1 MLKNINELP
10 IELQWLLH
18 RTKIQ
23 DVVIRTCVSLDERN
37 WDEYI
42 ECFTAD
48 AEISYSHKSDLFTPA
63 SFIEQVAMP
72 MPHYEV
78 SQHVP
83 INIATE
89 LYNDKATC
97 RTQVVSYFGPTG
109 RPMDGTWRAAS
120 AIYRDT
126 LIHKSEEWQIT
137 CRQATVQ
144 WVEGNA
150 KV

>member
-1 MLKNINELP
+1 LKNINDLP

-23 DVVIRTCVSLDERN
+23 DVVIRTCVSLDDRN
-37 WDEYI
+37 WAEYM

-48 AEISYSHKSDLFTPA
+48 AEISYSHKPELFTPKT
-63 SFIEQVAMP
+63 FIENVAMTSP
-72 MPHYEV
+72 QYEV

-97 RTQVVSYFGPTG
+97 RTQVVSYFGSTG
-109 RPMDGTWRAAS
+109 KPMDGIWRAAS
-120 AIYRDT
+120 AVYRDT
-126 LIHKSEEWQIT
+126 LIYRSGEWQIT
-137 CRQATVQ
+137 ARQATVQ

-150 KV
+150 